1 MTYVPVVCL
10 LRAIS
15 VCPQAV
21 TKTGSLRARHAWIG
35 VIVRDLRI
43 RQGYKAL
50 HETDL
55 LLCGRSRILECGQ
68 RRVRIGYVYA
78 TS

>member
-1 MTYVPVVCL
+1 MTYVPVVRL

-15 VCPQAV
+15 VCQQAA
-21 TKTGSLRARHAWIG
+21 TKAGFLRARRAWIG
-35 VIVRDLRI
+35 VNVRDLRI

-55 LLCGRSRILECGQ
+55 LLCGRSRILECRQ